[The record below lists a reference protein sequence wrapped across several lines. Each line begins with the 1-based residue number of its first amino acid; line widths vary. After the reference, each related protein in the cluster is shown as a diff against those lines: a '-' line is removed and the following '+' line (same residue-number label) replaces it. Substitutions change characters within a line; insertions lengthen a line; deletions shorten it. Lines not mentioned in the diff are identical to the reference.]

1 MSGASVMR
9 PRYMGKVLQFCG
21 AGRGLKRATSSFG
34 RRWQQRE
41 GETDKVSQVEGF
53 VFAAAEGTW
62 PRLLAS
68 MAVLMPLQPEAES
81 KRKKVT
87 T

>member
-53 VFAAAEGTW
+53 VFCGGGGDLAEVIGFDGRADATAA
-62 PRLLAS
+62 
-68 MAVLMPLQPEAES
+68 
-81 KRKKVT
+81 
-87 T
+87 